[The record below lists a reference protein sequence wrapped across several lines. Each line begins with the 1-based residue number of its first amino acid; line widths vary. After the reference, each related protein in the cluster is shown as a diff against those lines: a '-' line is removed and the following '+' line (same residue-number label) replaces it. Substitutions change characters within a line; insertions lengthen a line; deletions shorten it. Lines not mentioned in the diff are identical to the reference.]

1 MADRFTVVPF
11 LTRHFQKILLNHKY
25 QISQDKVGEETL
37 RQKVLVQFYTDHGVR
52 FAAATKEL
60 ILRGST
66 RWSGSYDTSSDFQ
79 TPWWDLPHNLEG
91 KSRPLQPFQ
100 KF

>member
-1 MADRFTVVPF
+1 
-11 LTRHFQKILLNHKY
+11 
-25 QISQDKVGEETL
+25 
-37 RQKVLVQFYTDHGVR
+37 
-52 FAAATKEL
+52 L